1 MSQLIFSQTC
11 IFYLRKMSIRAQSK
25 FKKRFRLSDEKDI
38 INLLLFAD
46 TTRDIDLRRNFML
59 FYINCPEDVQD
70 YITKTFDITSPV
82 EKLQSISLRK
92 NE

>member
-38 INLLLFAD
+38 INLLIFAD
-46 TTRDIDLRRNFML
+46 SIRDIDLRRNFML
-59 FYINCPEDVQD
+59 FYINCHEDTRD
-70 YITKTFDITSPV
+70 YLLEKYDITSPI
-82 EKLQSISLRK
+82 EKYGYHPLK
-92 NE
+92 ENT